1 MKTFTTGS
9 FVTKRWRDQQEWNL
23 FLQTRPSDEFLQ
35 VILFHLA
42 GFGVFG
48 GRFMDCQQPTSC
60 IFCIGTGA
68 RQSKFV
74 KGGGRSKLV
83 KGRFEID
90 MDEFGVDKD
99 VIRTSS
105 TRSIR

>member
-1 MKTFTTGS
+1 MGKTCFAS
-9 FVTKRWRDQQEWNL
+9 HNL
-23 FLQTRPSDEFLQ
+23 AWESRVSTEF
-35 VILFHLA
+35 I
-42 GFGVFG
+42 
-48 GRFMDCQQPTSC
+48 RS
-60 IFCIGTGA
+60 GA
-68 RQSKFV
+68 RRLKFD
-74 KGGGRSKLV
+74 KDGGRSKLV

>member
-1 MKTFTTGS
+1 M
-9 FVTKRWRDQQEWNL
+9 
-23 FLQTRPSDEFLQ
+23 
-35 VILFHLA
+35 
-42 GFGVFG
+42 VFG
-48 GRFMDCQQPTSC
+48 SDVNFRDVHCFQCVWWMAVEMYICLKRS
-60 IFCIGTGA
+60 GA
-68 RQSKFV
+68 RRLKFD
-74 KGGGRSKLV
+74 KDGGRSKLV